1 MVDGQKVDQLLSN
14 EGGENGEN
22 SEAIGDEKRG
32 RVMMRAW
39 VGTFAELGN
48 LQSDWSASPPKK
60 LQPYQQYGN
69 ESAMQLSTS
78 STLVL
83 FCLNLYSI

>member
-39 VGTFAELGN
+39 AGTFAELGN

-69 ESAMQLSTS
+69 ESAMQLSIS